1 VHLVPST
8 EIADVS
14 GVSVPTWSKDGKNL
28 LYVANDGLWLSSTRG
43 GSHIEIESPLFPD
56 QDWETIANS
65 NISYYG
71 QIPWTVE
78 FSWWS

>member
-14 GVSVPTWSKDGKNL
+14 GVSIPTWSKDGKNL
-28 LYVANDGLWLSSTRG
+28 LYVANDGLWLSSTSG
-43 GSHIEIESPLFPD
+43 GSPVEIESPLFPD
-56 QDWETIANS
+56 QDWKTIANS
-65 NISYYG
+65 NISYYE
-71 QIPWTVE
+71 QIAWTIQ